1 MSADD
6 IAAKIRKLLAIAND
20 SSASEAER
28 DTAMATACRLAE
40 KHAIDMAS
48 VGADAKG
55 FGTTVVATFRAQW
68 PRTPQPPEWA
78 GYVGSLLELFFFVK
92 VFSSKRLNYCE
103 GNVTADREVM
113 LFGAECDRK
122 VGKYIW
128 VYLRREFL
136 RLKGIREK
144 SLRRNLMTNEVRSF
158 YHGVAAG
165 IRHNLQQ
172 ARQHGAGFDDVM
184 KDAAALIAV
193 GRDLDHAFASHF
205 PNCQLAKQRD
215 VTPDVHG
222 YVAGREVQ
230 VRNAVASAVD
240 SPRRLG
246 VSP

>member
-20 SSASEAER
+20 ASASEAER

-40 KHAIDMAS
+40 KYAIDMAS

-55 FGTTVVATFRAQW
+55 FGTTVVATFRAKW
-68 PRTPQPPEWA
+68 PRMPQPPEWA

-92 VFSSKRLNYCE
+92 VFSSTRLSCCE
-103 GNVTADREVM
+103 RDVTVDSEVM

-172 ARQHGAGFDDVM
+172 ARQHGADAGDAM
-184 KDAAALIAV
+184 KDAAAIIAV
-193 GRDLDHAFASHF
+193 ARDLDHAFESHF
-205 PNCQLAKQRD
+205 PNCKLTKQRFIE
-215 VTPDVHG
+215 PDVYG
-222 YVAGREVQ
+222 YAAGRDVQ